1 MLQHQGVVIQL
12 LNMMVPAFLM
22 GFYFCLFIYLLIS
35 RYNVV
40 ELTMNW
46 KYSFPAQNICFHGT
60 CSYYCDTGH
69 AICGWPDTIEG
80 SLAAFL
86 PPDSLTGRRSW
97 KNPWRRSYHKR
108 RKADFEK
115 NPRYCDIVRERSLY
129 RNSKRLADLID
140 TSILDF
146 LIGK

>member
-1 MLQHQGVVIQL
+1 
-12 LNMMVPAFLM
+12 
-22 GFYFCLFIYLLIS
+22 
-35 RYNVV
+35 
-40 ELTMNW
+40 MNW
-46 KYSFPAQNICFHGT
+46 KFSFLAQNICFHGT

-69 AICGWPDTIEG
+69 AICGRPDTIEG